1 MQWYF
6 ILLLVISAIAT
17 VVPFVLAVLNFIEFY
32 EAFLIT
38 VSILFI
44 PLELIVIL
52 AYWLNKGID
61 FVLGIKTNNL
71 H

>member
-6 ILLLVISAIAT
+6 ILLLVISTIVI
-17 VVPFVLAVLNFIEFY
+17 VVPFVLAILNVIEFY
-32 EAFLIT
+32 EALLMT

-52 AYWLNKGID
+52 AYVLNKALD
-61 FVLGIKTNNL
+61 FILDVKTV
-71 H
+71 

>member
-6 ILLLVISAIAT
+6 ILLLVISTITT
-17 VVPFVLAVLNFIEFY
+17 VVPFVLAVLNVIEFY

-61 FVLGIKTNNL
+61 FVLGIKTI
-71 H
+71 

>member
-6 ILLLVISAIAT
+6 ILLLAISTIAT
-17 VVPFVLAVLNFIEFY
+17 VIPFVLAVLNVIEFY

-52 AYWLNKGID
+52 SYWLNKGID
-61 FVLGIKTNNL
+61 FVLGVKTI
-71 H
+71 